1 MVVNKEKD
9 TLHYYAEVAH
19 LYKYDRYKQLFGSQY
34 FYLERKYKC
43 ISLNISNGNVSREI
57 SFFFI
62 LEKSLCSP
70 TIKYGGG
77 IIKRCNILSPHT
89 P

>member
-34 FYLERKYKC
+34 FYLESKHKC
-43 ISLNISNGNVSREI
+43 RLFDIYIGNVSRDP
-57 SFFFI
+57 F
-62 LEKSLCSP
+62 SLF
-70 TIKYGGG
+70 
-77 IIKRCNILSPHT
+77 
-89 P
+89 

>member
-19 LYKYDRYKQLFGSQY
+19 LYKYDRYRQLVGSQY
-34 FYLERKYKC
+34 FYLERKYKFR
-43 ISLNISNGNVSREI
+43 LFNISNVNVSREI
-57 SFFFI
+57 FFFI
-62 LEKSLCSP
+62 LEKSFCSL

>member
-34 FYLERKYKC
+34 FYLERKYKRR
-43 ISLNISNGNVSREI
+43 LFNISKGNVSRDFVI
-57 SFFFI
+57 I
-62 LEKSLCSP
+62 PEKSLCSP
-70 TIKYGGG
+70 TIK
-77 IIKRCNILSPHT
+77 
-89 P
+89 